1 MLSRTQ
7 AEALRRPLC
16 LVMTLMLVLLQGC
29 AGYFAYRD
37 GKERL
42 AQGDFEAGLEQLRL
56 ASQQAPGNSEFRRT
70 YIAQRDLRVAPLVK
84 DAEVALEQGQF
95 DRAREAYEMAL
106 RLDPGHVRAIA
117 AADRIA
123 TLERQWRL
131 LDSAMATAQA
141 GKLADAVAVTRQ
153 VLSENPSSRRAN
165 QQLRRLSRQQAD
177 AAGAELGLY
186 PKLREAYQRPVSLSF
201 TNASLLQTLDSLRQA
216 AGLNFIL
223 ERDVR
228 QDLRV
233 TISVQNKSVA
243 DVLRLIMATNQ
254 LESRVLDEDTVLIYP
269 ALPSKVA
276 EYREMVVR
284 SFYLS
289 NGDAAK
295 VATTLRTIAKARDV
309 VVDERLNLLIV
320 RDSADV
326 IRLAEK
332 LIAAQD
338 IAEPEV
344 MLELEVLEVSVS
356 RLLEMGIRWP
366 DSISAGVQGASGLGQ
381 LTLNEL
387 RNSSSNLIRL
397 TLKNPIAS
405 AQLRGTKGE
414 ANLLANP
421 RVRIRNRQSA
431 KILIGERVPVVT
443 TTSTA
448 NVGVAQS
455 VNYLDVGLKLD
466 IEPTISLDDEVS
478 MKVALE
484 VSNILETLNLS
495 GVQAYRLGTR
505 NTSTSLRVKD
515 GETNVLAGLIQRD
528 ERQSNVGVP
537 GLNEL
542 PVVSKLF
549 GSALDS
555 DTKTEIILLIT
566 PRIVR
571 NLEVPGLGL
580 QEFAAGTDAAVGAAP
595 IQLRPVVGG
604 GSVNPG
610 STGSTQGQQPR
621 QPQQPAQPATQPPAF
636 TPPPIV
642 PSAPSTP

>member
-1 MLSRTQ
+1 MS
-7 AEALRRPLC
+7 
-16 LVMTLMLVLLQGC
+16 LQGC
-29 AGYFAYRD
+29 AGYVAYRD
-37 GKERL
+37 GKEKL
-42 AQGDFEAGLEQLRL
+42 AQGDVESGLEQLRL
-56 ASQQAPGNSEFRRT
+56 ASQQAPDNNDFRRT
-70 YIAQRDLRVAPLVK
+70 YLTQRDLRVAPLIK
-84 DAEVALEQGQF
+84 DAEAALDQGQF
-95 DRAREAYEMAL
+95 ARARESYAL
-106 RLDPGHVRAIA
+106 ALKLDPGQARAIA

-123 TLERQWRL
+123 ALERQWRM
-131 LDSAMATAQA
+131 LDAALAAAQS
-141 GKLADAVAVTRQ
+141 GRLADAVSTTRQ
-153 VLSENPSSRRAN
+153 VLSENPTSRRAN
-165 QQLRRLSRQQAD
+165 QQFRQLTRQQAD
-177 AAGAELGLY
+177 ANGLELGLY

-201 TNASLLQTLDSLRQA
+201 TNANLLQVLESLKQA
-216 AGLNFIL
+216 SGLNFLL

-233 TISVQNKSVA
+233 TISVQNKSVT

-254 LESRVLDEDTVLIYP
+254 LESRVLDENTVLVYP
-269 ALPSKVA
+269 AVPAKMA

-295 VATTLRTIAKARDV
+295 VAATLRTIAKARDV

-320 RDSADV
+320 RDSVEV
-326 IRLAEK
+326 IRMAEK

-387 RNSSSNLIRL
+387 RNTSSNLVRL
-397 TLKNPIAS
+397 TLNNPVAS
-405 AQLRGTKGE
+405 AQMRGTKGE

-443 TTSTA
+443 TSTTA

-484 VSNILETLNLS
+484 VSNILETLNLA

-528 ERQSNVGVP
+528 ERQSNVGIP

-542 PVVSKLF
+542 PVLSKLF

-555 DTKTEIILLIT
+555 DTKTEIVLLIT

-571 NLEVPGLGL
+571 NLEVPGLGI
-580 QEFAAGTDAAVGAAP
+580 QEFTAGTDAAIGATP
-595 IQLRPVVGG
+595 IQLRPATGVIPAT
-604 GSVNPG
+604 SNPM
-610 STGSTQGQQPR
+610 SSPQSQQPR
-621 QPQQPAQPATQPPAF
+621 QPQQPAPPPVQPPAQPPAF

-642 PSAPSTP
+642 PSAPSSP